1 MKACVIGASG
11 YTGRELVRLLLGHP
25 RIELSV
31 ITSRAL
37 DGQPVEK
44 IIPQVVG
51 NSDGL
56 VFSNP
61 SIEQLCH
68 QQDLDIFF
76 LALPHG
82 TAASY
87 AIALLEAEKKVIDLS
102 ADFRLNSADTYK
114 EFYGEEHPDKELLQT
129 AQYGLPELAR
139 PSWEKSKLIASPGCY
154 PTSILVPLAPLL
166 KRNLVSNTDIVIN
179 SMSGISGA
187 GRNASEKLLYCERN
201 ENASAYGL
209 PKHRHLSEI
218 EEQLSLFANQQVVVS
233 FHPHLAPMNRGICTT
248 ISVPTNENTEIS
260 KVYERWNQE
269 YEKSSF
275 VNVLPTGTFP
285 EVAHVV
291 GSNRIDISAHLDSR
305 TNRLVIC
312 STEDNL
318 IKGAGGQA
326 IQSMNICEGFTE
338 TEGLV

>member
-166 KRNLVSNTDIVIN
+166 KCNLVSNTDIVIN

-338 TEGLV
+338 TEGLL

>member
-1 MKACVIGASG
+1 MKTCVIGASG

-166 KRNLVSNTDIVIN
+166 KHNLVSNTDIVIN

-275 VNVLPTGTFP
+275 VNVLPTGAFP

-338 TEGLV
+338 TEGLL